1 MSIVKQYRAHS
12 AWILSISIHCS
23 STGRIV
29 WPVVGDVNPART
41 GASVN
46 VDRRCAAGNRRALRR
61 SQTRVPRIRQG
72 SAKSAGTRCCHVRQQ
87 RQGGRAVRGAG
98 LVRDSGPGGS
108 GHCGRRLGQSGPC
121 DRGGGAE
128 TVWHRLQ
135 ATDEIY
141 FVLSGRGLV
150 SVGDESGEVGPGDAV
165 WIPAGVPQKIRA
177 LGSVPLTF
185 LCACGPAYLPERD
198 QRMGEAAVIG
208 AWP

>member
-1 MSIVKQYRAHS
+1 MRP
-12 AWILSISIHCS
+12 W
-23 STGRIV
+23 
-29 WPVVGDVNPART
+29 
-41 GASVN
+41 
-46 VDRRCAAGNRRALRR
+46 RRE
-61 SQTRVPRIRQG
+61 PRPY
-72 SAKSAGTRCCHVRQQ
+72 GT
-87 RQGGRAVRGAG
+87 
-98 LVRDSGPGGS
+98 
-108 GHCGRRLGQSGPC
+108 
-121 DRGGGAE
+121 E
-128 TVWHRLQ
+128 LQ